1 MASLARS
8 RIGTQLRLH
17 HHLLLKVIRA
27 NDAIGGTWAITAAQ
41 PLRVPAVSEARCDA
55 ERLLTG
61 AIYLNIHSMNF
72 HIMKDDVMSKA
83 HSTAT
88 DAGPPTRSVLLESG
102 VPLRRTPA
110 ALARRFA
117 QICLAVV
124 AESLADEDVTPLQYA
139 ALAHLND
146 EPDIDQ
152 NGLAARLGVEQ
163 SHASLLV
170 EQLVVLGLVERR
182 VNGDD
187 RRARMIRL
195 TTRGARLYQRL
206 QPGARARRNRM
217 LAPLTSAER
226 EVFLDQLV
234 RIISANETY
243 ARPGAGRRKR
253 RSPASA
259 PTKMRATRNFE
270 GGRTP

>member
-1 MASLARS
+1 MSRASQTPPVSS
-8 RIGTQLRLH
+8 RPTTTS
-17 HHLLLKVIRA
+17 VI
-27 NDAIGGTWAITAAQ
+27 
-41 PLRVPAVSEARCDA
+41 
-55 ERLLTG
+55 
-61 AIYLNIHSMNF
+61 LN
-72 HIMKDDVMSKA
+72 
-83 HSTAT
+83 
-88 DAGPPTRSVLLESG
+88 SG
-102 VPLRRTPA
+102 VPIRRTAA

-124 AESLADEDVTPLQYA
+124 AESLAGEGVTPLQYA
-139 ALAHLND
+139 ALAYLND

-163 SHASLLV
+163 SHGSLLV
-170 EQLVVLGLVERR
+170 EQLVVQGLVERR

-206 QPGARARRNRM
+206 HPGARSRQNRM

-234 RIISANETY
+234 RIINVNETY

-253 RSPASA
+253 RSRQLPS
-259 PTKMRATRNFE
+259 T
-270 GGRTP
+270 